1 MDEGFYAGEP
11 RDEERV
17 VQSTALFFFRLEPSG
32 FPVYNRGIR
41 SFVASQEQKGLWSLV
56 EKISIKGRCLR

>member
-1 MDEGFYAGEP
+1 MREYS
-11 RDEERV
+11 RYVLNLKRV

-41 SFVASQEQKGLWSLV
+41 FCVVLQEQIDLWSLLEMV
-56 EKISIKGRCLR
+56 LIKGGCLR